1 MLHYIYF
8 AKLPYTLHHPGVRPN
23 QNKLAITPM
32 ANNIVAATN
41 NQVH

>member
-1 MLHYIYF
+1 MQDR
-8 AKLPYTLHHPGVRPN
+8 TSLHHPDDRPN
-23 QNKLAITPM
+23 QNKLASTPK